1 MTPLHSPY
9 KLEQMVRRSLIIVLL
24 LAALGAGPE
33 SRAGVGNA
41 QLMLPSSMAW
51 YLAGFELGPWEAYLA
66 GRLTPELDSVQR
78 AEVPDISWLQIDQD
92 IVLPDFARSLVGD
105 SEPPGLSFMT
115 SRLSRSFRFGGFPD
129 SGPQSGTPGFQR
141 SLLLSGITGQVD
153 PFNSV
158 SVSAVLASQQ
168 FSHSMMDLS
177 EYTGGYR
184 PVDFFA
190 ADRELSQGAGLQLG
204 FASELMPRLMMN
216 ASFQSRIN
224 MDELA
229 SVRGVHGQSA
239 DLDIPSRVRM
249 GLDMQTGQHTLF
261 TFAVSQV
268 FYSDVGAFPSR
279 SLPARFNA
287 LLGDSSSPR
296 FEWDDLTVYS
306 VGMRWKH
313 ESDLEFKVDFHTR
326 SQPSPTAPSLMAA
339 LEDDLAQHSLLVG
352 LGKGIGKRTRLDLT
366 ASYAPP
372 EFAFGGNVLG
382 VVSERLDQAVEVAAR
397 LNVRF

>member
-1 MTPLHSPY
+1 MSRRPLFF
-9 KLEQMVRRSLIIVLL
+9 VLL
-24 LAALGAGPE
+24 MAALGVGAE
-33 SRAGVGNA
+33 SRAGVAAGA
-41 QLMLPSSMAW
+41 PLMLPTSMAW

-66 GRLTPELDSVQR
+66 GRLTPELDTVEP
-78 AEVPDISWLQIDQD
+78 ADIPDIRWLKIDHD
-92 IVLPDFARSLVGD
+92 IVLPDFAIPLVGE
-105 SEPPGLSFMT
+105 SERPGLSFTT
-115 SRLSRSFRFGGFPD
+115 SRLSRSLKFGGFPD
-129 SGPQSGTPGFQR
+129 SGSGSAAAPGFER
-141 SLLLSGITGQVD
+141 SVLLSGITGRVD

-168 FSHSMMDLS
+168 FSHSMLDLA
-177 EYTGGYR
+177 EYTGEYR

-204 FASELMPRLMMN
+204 FASELLPRLMMN
-216 ASFQSRIN
+216 ATFQSRIN
-224 MDELA
+224 MDDLA
-229 SVRGVHGQSA
+229 SVRGVHGASA

-249 GLDMQTGQHTLF
+249 GLDMRASEHTLF

-268 FYSDVGAFPSR
+268 FYSGVGAFPSR
-279 SLPARFNA
+279 ALPARFNA

-306 VGMRWKH
+306 VGMRWQH

-326 SQPSPTAPSLMAA
+326 SQPSPTSPSLIAA
-339 LEDDLAQHSLLVG
+339 LDDDLAQHSLLVG
-352 LGKGIGKRTRLDLT
+352 LGKRMGERTRLDLT

-382 VVSERLDQAVEVAAR
+382 VVSDRLDQAVEVAAR